1 MNINDVMIRDMA
13 DAERHREED
22 GYDREI
28 RRRIRRRRWRVVGE
42 TIGYIAV
49 LAFLVA
55 FCWLCCAGSGY
66 HWE

>member
-13 DAERHREED
+13 DAERRREED

-42 TIGYIAV
+42 AIGYIVVFATV
-49 LAFLVA
+49 FA